1 MRREAVLPAR
11 RRGGVRLQNFLL
23 VVEDIERSWRFY
35 RDLFGLEMVRDFDG
49 NMVLTEGLVLQDR
62 KIWETFLGKEV
73 RVRGHDAELYFEEAD
88 LDRFL
93 ARVEKS
99 GWEVEFVHLVVTH
112 TWGQKVARLYDPDG
126 HVIEVGEPF
135 PAG

>member
-1 MRREAVLPAR
+1 M
-11 RRGGVRLQNFLL
+11 RLQNYLL
-23 VVEDIERSWRFY
+23 VVEDIERSRRFY

-73 RVRGHDAELYFEEAD
+73 RGRGHDAELYFEEAD

-93 ARVEKS
+93 ARVEQS
-99 GWEVEFVHLVVTH
+99 GWEVEFVHPVVTH

>member
-1 MRREAVLPAR
+1 MRLK
-11 RRGGVRLQNFLL
+11 NFLL

-99 GWEVEFVHLVVTH
+99 GWEVEFVHPVVTH